1 MRTNPDSSALRTLA
15 KNLCL
20 PAICC
25 IVVLTA
31 GCNKREWLKITGELK
46 KPVDIITIHQIVQY
60 PMAKRLEKHIDTFS
74 GQKVWI
80 NVNSFIHSDVIK
92 KVELIPRDDKGAF
105 YDLKLFLNH
114 KGRLRWM
121 QLSNAFAHEKIG
133 FVVDGVFY
141 RSFYPKPMVGD
152 YDDGENTYV
161 VIEGPFD
168 EGTAKALKKH
178 AEDNYLYYN
187 DDNVEP

>member
-1 MRTNPDSSALRTLA
+1 
-15 KNLCL
+15 
-20 PAICC
+20 
-25 IVVLTA
+25 
-31 GCNKREWLKITGELK
+31 
-46 KPVDIITIHQIVQY
+46 
-60 PMAKRLEKHIDTFS
+60 
-74 GQKVWI
+74 
-80 NVNSFIHSDVIK
+80 VIK

-187 DDNVEP
+187 DDNVDP